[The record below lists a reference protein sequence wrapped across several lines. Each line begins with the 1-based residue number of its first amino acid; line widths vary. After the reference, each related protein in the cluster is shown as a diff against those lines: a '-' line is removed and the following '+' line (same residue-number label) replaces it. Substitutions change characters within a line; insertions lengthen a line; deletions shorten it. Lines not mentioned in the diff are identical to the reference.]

1 MSLFLASTDIDKISK
16 IKSLGLFGGI
26 VTNPDAVV
34 SSGRT
39 QLEVARDVAA
49 VSPGRAY
56 FMIRDASLDAMKK
69 EATQLIE
76 IDPEVIGIKVALSP
90 DGMRLIHWLLQ
101 SKATTDI
108 MATCV
113 AEASHVVL
121 ASELGVRW
129 ITPWGSLRAQSG
141 GPAREAVLEEMQC
154 CLEKLSSTTEL
165 VVGTASASALAA
177 LVAMRIRHAFV
188 WEKDVEALIGSE
200 WTRMAINTFQAA
212 WEQDD
217 QRESNASESSTTS
230 KSNGY

>member
-1 MSLFLASTDIDKISK
+1 MSLFLASTDIENICH
-16 IKSLGLFGGI
+16 IKPLGLFDGI
-26 VTNPDAVV
+26 VTNPDCV
-34 SSGRT
+34 SITGRT

-69 EATQLIE
+69 EAAQLIE
-76 IDPEVIGIKVALSP
+76 IAPEVIGIKVALSP

-101 SKATTDI
+101 EKATTDI
-108 MATCV
+108 MATCI

-129 ITPWGSLRAQSG
+129 VTPWGSLRAKSG
-141 GPAREAVLEEMQC
+141 GPSRESVLVEMQSS
-154 CLEKLSSTTEL
+154 LENLSSTTEL
-165 VVGTASASALAA
+165 VVGVASASELAA

-188 WEKDVEALIGSE
+188 WEKDVERIIGSE
-200 WTRMAINTFQAA
+200 WTRTAINTFHDA
-212 WEQDD
+212 WGRED
-217 QRESNASESSTTS
+217 QRNLNASQSAPCT